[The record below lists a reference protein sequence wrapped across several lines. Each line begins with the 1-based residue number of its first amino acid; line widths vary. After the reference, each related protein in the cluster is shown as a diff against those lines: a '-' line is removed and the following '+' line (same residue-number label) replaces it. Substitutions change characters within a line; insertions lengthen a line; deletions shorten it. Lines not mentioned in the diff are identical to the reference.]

1 MADEIDV
8 TEERTSKLVEADVAE
23 IRRKAAQIPK
33 GVPGH
38 CDFCGEFSWR
48 LVGGN
53 CAPCRDKHKLP

>member
-33 GVPGH
+33 GSPGH
-38 CDFCGEFSWR
+38 CNLCGEFSWR